1 MAFLTELVTWL
12 YRGEKNGWR
21 WISVRRHPTVPSN
34 VLLPDQGECLLH
46 RLQACG
52 CSQPEA
58 ATLLQLGGAAV
69 AEIWVFSVI
78 KCFLVSNYKTLN
90 KHQWSTSPNY
100 RYGSSSTVWTDINK
114 GAFIG
119 NAWAEAKIQDLQFRA
134 ACQVLQ
140 SWKFGTLNNELLEKP
155 IEHTAINE
163 LLEKS
168 NWIHRL
174 SFNYPHQQYSNQ
186 LGQSP

>member
-1 MAFLTELVTWL
+1 MSVAQAF
-12 YRGEKNGWR
+12 G
-21 WISVRRHPTVPSN
+21 S
-34 VLLPDQGECLLH
+34 
-46 RLQACG
+46 AAAG

-78 KCFLVSNYKTLN
+78 KCFLVSNYKILN

-155 IEHTAINE
+155 IEYTAINE

-168 NWIHRL
+168 NWIHGYL
-174 SFNYPHQQYSNQ
+174 SITLIINTASRERVPICSGPFSLSRN
-186 LGQSP
+186 